1 MKDYLMNDEPSNE
14 RDDNEALASLYEW
27 LAKAFTSEA
36 SMLRDKEGVAECLAA
51 ELESLQNFLMIYS
64 LIDEDG
70 KREIKGRYLEKVSER
85 MMFPFVPINEALS
98 PDLSSV
104 EAVRELVAS
113 RLEWLSPSIFDISRK
128 QFGYIV
134 VIDELISA
142 LRALNAGET
151 QPLMRPA
158 KVTRAASAHT
168 INKYRLKFVLFGTE
182 IRMSGLNLDLYKD
195 YLDDRGIKLPKTTKG
210 VDLSN
215 SQKFDYLVS
224 RLVAC
229 DWASVRRWRTS
240 AEKVLDKETTQKV
253 RNEVSWYIND
263 EKKSRNRNLMDQF
276 VRVGDLLRAA
286 QRNKG
291 PSAWWPVERGVNLA
305 RFREEVS
312 IRDHDS
318 TTVEEAITRAAGLR
332 ERE

>member
-1 MKDYLMNDEPSNE
+1 MKDYLMDDEPSNE

-70 KREIKGRYLEKVSER
+70 KRELKGRYLEKVSER

-113 RLEWLSPSIFDISRK
+113 RLEQLSPSIFDISKK

-158 KVTRAASAHT
+158 TVTRAASAFT
-168 INKYRLKFVLFGTE
+168 INKYRLKFVLLGTE
-182 IRMSGLNLDLYKD
+182 IRRSGLSLDLYEE
-195 YLDDRGIKLPKTTKG
+195 YLHDRGIELPKTSRG

-215 SQKFDYLVS
+215 AQRFDELIP
-224 RLVAC
+224 RLVGC
-229 DWASVRRWRTS
+229 SWAAVRRWRAS
-240 AEKVLDKETTQKV
+240 AEKALDKETAQKV
-253 RNEVSWYIND
+253 RNEVEWYIYD
-263 EKKSRNRNLMDQF
+263 EEDSRNVKIMDQF
-276 VRVGDLLRAA
+276 VGTGNILSAA

-305 RFREEVS
+305 RFRQEVS

-318 TTVEEAITRAAGLR
+318 ATVKEAIRRAAGLR